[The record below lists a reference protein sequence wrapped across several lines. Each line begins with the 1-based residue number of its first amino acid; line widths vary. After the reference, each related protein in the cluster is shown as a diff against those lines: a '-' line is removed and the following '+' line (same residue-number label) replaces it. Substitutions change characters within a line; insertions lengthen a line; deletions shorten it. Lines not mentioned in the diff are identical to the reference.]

1 MSRLE
6 LGKEAVALLTLY
18 EEGVKSLAIVDTLR
32 SARQEQ
38 YRKHRMPWFLLQT
51 RLQVRVIESAQLGML
66 PMPIP
71 ELLKEAVAVQPLNLN
86 GIAHSSSSINSFLL
100 FE

>member
-71 ELLKEAVAVQPLNLN
+71 ELLKEAVALQPLN
-86 GIAHSSSSINSFLL
+86 
-100 FE
+100 